1 MVQEYCAWIYA
12 ASRVRDPLCGVREID
27 APWLFEASK
36 AFKRICIVTRSLPLD
51 KVRNIG
57 IMAHIDAGKT
67 TVSERILFFSGRT
80 HRIGETHNGAA
91 TMDWMEQ
98 ERERGIT
105 ITSAATACKWKGY
118 KVNIIDT
125 PGHVDFTAEVERSL
139 RVLDGAVAVFCAV
152 AGVQPQS
159 ETVWRQADRYRV
171 PRMAFINKMDRVGAD
186 FEKAI
191 RTMRD
196 RLGANPV
203 PIQLPVGSEDKF
215 NGLIDLVEMRAY
227 TWEGEGVEIQPIE
240 MDIPAELQAKAD
252 EWRHNLIEAAAEA
265 DDALMEKYLAEE
277 ELTIDE
283 IKAAIRKGTIEGHFT
298 PVVGGTALKSKG
310 VQLMLDAVTAYLPS
324 PLDVDEIDGTVPHE
338 AEKKLCRHP
347 SDDEPFSALAFKIV
361 TDPHVGKLTFVRVYS
376 GVLTAGD
383 QVLNARTGRKERLGR
398 LLEMHANE
406 RSDLQELRAGD
417 IGAVIGCK
425 NTTTG
430 DTLCSPDKPI
440 ALMAVDFPEPV
451 VHIAIEPKT
460 KADQDKMSEALVKLA
475 EEDPTFRVRSD
486 EETGQTIIAGMGEL
500 HLDIIVDRMR
510 REFKVEGNV
519 GKPMVAYRESIRRK
533 AEGEM
538 KFVRQSGGRGQ
549 YGHVVLTLEPGESN
563 SGFTF
568 ESKIVG
574 GVIPK
579 EYIPAVEKGC
589 KEAIASGVITG
600 YPMVDVKVTLT
611 FGSFHEV
618 DSSEMAFQIA
628 GSMAVKKAAPNA
640 GPVLL
645 EPVMKVEVI
654 TPDEYTGDVIGDFN
668 SRRGRLEGMESEG
681 STQTINAFVP
691 LAEMFG
697 YANALR
703 SRTQGRA
710 SYSMEFANYE
720 PAPTGVANEIMEK
733 AGSSFRF

>member
-1 MVQEYCAWIYA
+1 MA
-12 ASRVRDPLCGVREID
+12 
-27 APWLFEASK
+27 
-36 AFKRICIVTRSLPLD
+36 RSLPLN

-67 TVSERILFFSGRT
+67 TVTERVLFYSGRV
-80 HRIGETHNGAA
+80 HRVGEVHDGAA
-91 TMDWMEQ
+91 TMDFMDQ

-105 ITSAATACKWKGY
+105 IASAATACEWNGHKI
-118 KVNIIDT
+118 NIIDT

-159 ETVWRQADRYRV
+159 ETVWRQADRYHV
-171 PRMAFINKMDRVGAD
+171 PRLAFINKMDRVGAD
-186 FEKAI
+186 FEKAFGS
-191 RTMRD
+191 MKE

-203 PIQLPVGSEDKF
+203 PIQLPIGAEDQF
-215 NGLIDLVEMRAY
+215 NGVIDLIEMKAY
-227 TWEGEGVEIQPIE
+227 TWVGEGAATEQVEI
-240 MDIPAELQAKAD
+240 DIPEDLKEKAAD
-252 EWRHNLIEAAAEA
+252 WRHELVEAAAEA
-265 DDALMEKYLAEE
+265 DDALMERYLAEE
-277 ELTIDE
+277 EITVPEL
-283 IKAAIRKGTIEGHFT
+283 KAAIRKATLNNVFT
-298 PVVGGTALKSKG
+298 PVLAGTALRSKG
-310 VQLMLDAVTAYLPS
+310 VRLMLNAVTDYLPS
-324 PLDVDEIDGTVPHE
+324 PVDVDEITGTEPRDS
-338 AEKKLCRHP
+338 EKSISRKP

-361 TDPHVGKLTFVRVYS
+361 TDPHVGRLTFIRVYS
-376 GVLTAGD
+376 GVLKAGD
-383 QVLNARTGRKERLGR
+383 QVMNTRTSKKERLGR
-398 LLEMHANE
+398 LLEMHADE
-406 RSDLQELRAGD
+406 RSDLDELRAGA

-430 DTLCSPDKPI
+430 DTLCDYDKPI
-440 ALMAVDFPEPV
+440 TLMAVDFPEPV

-460 KADQDKMSEALVKLA
+460 KADQDKMSEALIKLA

-500 HLDIIVDRMR
+500 HLDIIVDRMK
-510 REFKVEGNV
+510 REFKVEANV
-519 GKPMVAYRESIRRK
+519 GKPMVAYRESIRK
-533 AEGEM
+533 AAEAET

-549 YGHVVLTLEPGESN
+549 YGHVVLTLEPGEAN
-563 SGFTF
+563 TGFTF

-579 EYIPAVEKGC
+579 EYIPAVMKGC
-589 KEAIASGVITG
+589 KEAVETGVITG

-611 FGSFHEV
+611 FGSYHEV

-628 GSMAVKKAAPNA
+628 GSMALKQAAPKA
-640 GPVLL
+640 SPVLL
-645 EPVMKVEVI
+645 EPVMKVEVV

-710 SYSMEFANYE
+710 SYSMQFASYE
-720 PAPTGVANEIMEK
+720 PAPTAVANEVMEK
-733 AGSSFRF
+733 AGSTFRF